1 MLFKKTVTITFVL
14 MIVILNVFVHSRE
27 LPVDLSRE
35 SIISAAKDSE
45 AFLAKQAS
53 ETIPAN
59 FVRLLLMRLIYGFA
73 ASMGAE
79 ERLAEVFNGAFVPPN
94 ADDDA
99 FDFGFGDDDE
109 STFDLFGGGE

>member
-1 MLFKKTVTITFVL
+1 
-14 MIVILNVFVHSRE
+14 MIVMLNGFVHSRE
-27 LPVDLSRE
+27 LPEQVDLSRE
-35 SIISAAKDSE
+35 SIMSAAKDSE
-45 AFLAKQAS
+45 TFLAKQAT

-94 ADDDA
+94 ADEG
-99 FDFGFGDDDE
+99 FDFFGGGGDDEDSTFDFFGDD
-109 STFDLFGGGE
+109 S